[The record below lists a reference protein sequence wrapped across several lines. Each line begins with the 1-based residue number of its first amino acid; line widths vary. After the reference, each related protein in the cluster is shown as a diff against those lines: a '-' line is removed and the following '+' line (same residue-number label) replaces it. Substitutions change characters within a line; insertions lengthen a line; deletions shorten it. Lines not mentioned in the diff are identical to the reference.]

1 MERLG
6 TYSLHDRILG
16 RPRHWW
22 ATLLAVLLVYLP
34 SLAAAY
40 ALGLTDP
47 FGDPRSRSVLASP
60 TVIAYVLV
68 LGPIM
73 RPLESSV
80 VRSLRPILR
89 LGDDELERIVERAS
103 RVPWWQ
109 EIAAIGL
116 GLAFGGL
123 IIGLEPWPSNTWP
136 AYVIMATG
144 YAMLGLLAWTGF
156 MSIAGTRV
164 VGTLLRLPLRVDPLD
179 RKPFEAI
186 GRQSLAMALAFV
198 GGITIALV
206 LGGYGSAVLMEPR
219 FWLLFL
225 PLSVLPV
232 VVFYLNMRPT
242 HRLLSA
248 ARDQA
253 LDNVQKELRRAYPS
267 LLERAQRGEA
277 AERLPSEIAALA
289 SYEKALQDAATWP
302 YNPATLRTL
311 VVSVLIPTATL
322 LARRV
327 FEVYIR

>member
-1 MERLG
+1 
-6 TYSLHDRILG
+6 
-16 RPRHWW
+16 
-22 ATLLAVLLVYLP
+22 
-34 SLAAAY
+34 
-40 ALGLTDP
+40 
-47 FGDPRSRSVLASP
+47 
-60 TVIAYVLV
+60 
-68 LGPIM
+68 
-73 RPLESSV
+73 
-80 VRSLRPILR
+80 
-89 LGDDELERIVERAS
+89 
-103 RVPWWQ
+103 
-109 EIAAIGL
+109 
-116 GLAFGGL
+116 
-123 IIGLEPWPSNTWP
+123 
-136 AYVIMATG
+136 
-144 YAMLGLLAWTGF
+144 